1 MTSVVTAVASEEKE
15 KRRLLQRQREEV
27 IELRPGRAAGI
38 TAAIQVARF
47 SEFVRI
53 VVLIAAVAAFLWLCA
68 SFGIGLLPASLAL
81 ITVAVCGV
89 LARYVPEQYRLYYY
103 LIVIAATALIIG
115 LLMKGVVPLS
125 AVALVG
131 GEFTTY
137 LEAVVANT
145 SLYVMLVIAPLAALI
160 LRLIAEKSLLASI
173 FKVRR
178 AEERSTEF
186 A

>member
-1 MTSVVTAVASEEKE
+1 
-15 KRRLLQRQREEV
+15 
-27 IELRPGRAAGI
+27 
-38 TAAIQVARF
+38 
-47 SEFVRI
+47 
-53 VVLIAAVAAFLWLCA
+53 
-68 SFGIGLLPASLAL
+68 
-81 ITVAVCGV
+81 VCGV